1 MNKENA
7 HLFLPLVQALAD
19 GKTIQRKLPH
29 CKFVGTNPDGT
40 SYLEDSPEEWIDG
53 GVGGFAF
60 NNNPEFYRIKP
71 EPRTFEMWYYRPTG
85 RMYPWVEDEKQ
96 YVESDEW
103 ERITVQEVLK

>member
-7 HLFLPLVQALAD
+7 HLFLPLVQAFAE
-19 GKTIQRKLPH
+19 GKIIQYA
-29 CKFVGTNPDGT
+29 GANW
-40 SYLEDSPEEWIDG
+40 EDIEELVFSEYEQPKDFRVKPEES
-53 GVGGFAF
+53 
-60 NNNPEFYRIKP
+60 
-71 EPRTFEMWYYRPTG
+71 RTFEMWYYRPTG